1 MADLEDDFVPPPEAP
16 VFEPTEEEF
25 ADPLGYINKIR
36 PVAEKAGICKI
47 IPPPD
52 WQPPF
57 AVNVET
63 FKFTP
68 RIQRLN
74 ELEAKTRIKFN
85 FLDQIA
91 KFWEL
96 QGYKLKIPTVE
107 RKTLDL
113 YNLSRV
119 VHEEGGFDVVTK
131 ERKWSKVAQKLGYP
145 PAKGAGSLLR
155 AHYERILYPYDIFQS
170 GAPLEAP
177 LATLEPNPDGEG
189 KERDYVPHEITSRQA
204 IKPSAATVG
213 YGRRAKRQQPA
224 EDMNIDISS
233 NPELKKLQLYGPG
246 PKFQGLGLVANQKRH
261 EKEVSSFGPGELDIK
276 EEKPKIKQERDT
288 DPDYVEPKKTKS
300 PKKEE
305 ALGTKMKMRD
315 RTGALSCQF
324 IDMYV
329 CHTCGRGDA
338 EDSLLLCDGCDDSYH
353 TFCLIPPLSAVPR
366 GDWRCPR
373 CVAEECS
380 KPQDPFGFEQAT
392 KEYTLQSFGEMA
404 DLFKANYFNM
414 PVHMVP
420 CETVEKEFWRLV
432 SCLEEDVSVEYG
444 ADIHS
449 MEFGSGFPMKK
460 TPDLTVYVNSGWNL
474 NNLPILEKSVLCH
487 ISADISGMKIP
498 WCYVGMCFSAFCWH
512 NEDHW
517 SYSINYLHWGEPKT
531 WYGVPGPK
539 AEEFET
545 VMKTAAPELFETQP
559 DLLHQLVTIMNP
571 TGLMKAGVPIVRT
584 NQCAGEFVITFPR
597 SYHAGFN
604 QGYNFAE
611 AVNFCPSDWL
621 PIGRECIAHY
631 RYLHRFCVFSHEELV
646 CKMAADPDSLD
657 LSMAAAVHKEML
669 AMVEEEKM
677 LRKKLLERGTTEAE
691 REAFELLPDD
701 ERQCDHCKTT
711 CFLSAVTCPCS
722 PNKLVCI
729 HHVEKLCRCHP
740 SKHCLRYR
748 YTLDELPA
756 MLHRLKVRAESFDNW
771 ANRVRHALEAP
782 LNSKLDVMDFKHM
795 IQEAEERKFPDNEL
809 LQNLVSAVGEAEKCA
824 SVAVQLVSKK
834 ARTSRNR
841 TSGEVTK
848 HVARLTLEELQCFMQ
863 QVIDLPCEIKEGE
876 LIKDLL
882 NRVESFQMDAKDALE
897 DATPDSE
904 KLKRLLDVGVNLDV
918 ELPEMPKLKQ
928 ELQQARW
935 LDEVRST
942 LAVPN
947 QVTLEALRKLI
958 DSGVSLAPHPAVER
972 AMAELQELLTV
983 SEKWEEKAK
992 ICLQARPR
1000 YVIATLEAIIH
1011 EAKSIP
1017 AYLPNTLALKEALKK
1032 AKEWTAKVEGIQ
1044 NAEHYPYLDILENLV
1059 MRGRPIPVRLEQL
1072 PQVESQVAA
1081 ARSWRERTAR
1091 TFLKKNSQFTLVE
1104 VLSPRTDIGVYA
1116 AGKNRRK
1123 KSRES
1128 VEREGSKEKE
1138 GSNGIDIKPEESRDP
1153 AAIVAAFKEAERK
1166 EIDAMRMLRDK
1177 NLCKQQLEEEGVEP
1191 GKYCICRKPVYPHM
1205 LQCELCKDWFH
1216 SSCVTLPKSSSSKN
1230 KNGQAGSTPIQ
1241 AARDLKFLCPLC
1253 LRSRRPRLETILSL
1267 LVSLQKLPVRLPEGE
1282 ALQCLTERA
1291 MSWQD
1296 RARQA
1301 LATDELASALA
1312 KLSVL
1317 SQRMVE
1323 QAAREKTEK
1332 IINAELKKAAS
1343 NPELQEHLQSVTH
1356 NAFSG
1361 GDSPVHP
1368 SSILHGMP
1376 PVPTNPEALQGT
1388 SSSSTSSSSS
1398 GSIKEDT
1405 HTPVFSNSADVTSKE
1420 PTNVVVGGGD
1430 ASSTQP
1436 PVAFSSEHAYSS
1448 ASKTQ
1453 QSTTPR
1459 KQPRKTP
1466 HVTKSLDPPV
1476 LELSEMAKAQLE
1488 DLMMEGDLLEVSL
1501 DETQHIWR
1509 ILQACQPQHD
1519 EKFLEQFPST
1529 EPSDE
1534 NECKLPKVKTGD
1546 KEKKRKRK
1554 KENQSSDNN
1563 DPTDLSIS
1571 KNGSEKK
1578 KKKKLS
1584 SNKDGDKE
1592 DKAKKDES
1600 LGSKEVTKEKKK
1612 KKKKVSDKEGKE
1624 KAKQDKEKVGKS
1636 NEDEDEDEDDEDEKC
1651 SAKVCK
1657 QPTGDDINWV
1667 QCDACE
1673 QWFHLACIGLSEE
1686 IAENEDYIC
1695 SPCTRRRNRQ
1705 AAREKARA
1713 LAKEKSEKEKQEQT
1727 SSEVEMKE
1735 AEKENQKESENVPE
1749 KQDQEEIISVTSTPS
1764 EHNSPE
1770 PMTVD
1775 DNVASSVTTVA
1786 VVEKSLKETLL
1797 EPMEVDTNEKPAE
1810 KVQATESSKVN
1821 GEVQS

>member
-1 MADLEDDFVPPPEAP
+1 MADTDDSFIPPPEAP

-25 ADPLGYINKIR
+25 ADPLAYISKIR
-36 PVAEKAGICKI
+36 PIAEKAGLCKI

-57 AVNVET
+57 AVDVEN

-113 YNLSRV
+113 YLLSKV
-119 VHEEGGFDVVTK
+119 VAEEGGFEIATK
-131 ERKWSKVAQKLGYP
+131 ERKWSKIAIRLGYP
-145 PAKGAGSLLR
+145 PARCAGSLLR
-155 AHYERILYPYDIFQS
+155 CHYERILYPYDIFQA
-170 GAPLEAP
+170 G
-177 LATLEPNPDGEG
+177 ATLDSLNPGFGPNQTEEHDEDT
-189 KERDYVPHEITSRQA
+189 KEKEYVPHSITIRQS
-204 IKPSAATVG
+204 IKPTNPC
-213 YGRRAKRQQPA
+213 YGRRAKRH
-224 EDMNIDISS
+224 EIETGDESMNIDISS
-233 NPELKKLQLYGPG
+233 NPELKKLQLYGAG
-246 PKFQGLGLVANQKRH
+246 PKFQGLGLVANDKRL
-261 EKEVSSFGPGELDIK
+261 EGV
-276 EEKPKIKQERDT
+276 KQEVDEKSRIKIEKDI
-288 DPDYVEPKKTKS
+288 DPDYQEPKSKGKS
-300 PKKEE
+300 PRKDDMHY
-305 ALGTKMKMRD
+305 GTKMKMRD
-315 RTGALSCQF
+315 RTGALSAQF

-329 CHTCGRGDA
+329 CHTCGKGNS
-338 EDSLLLCDGCDDSYH
+338 EDFLLLCDGCDDSYH
-353 TFCLIPPLSAVPR
+353 TFCLLPPLSQVPK
-366 GDWRCPR
+366 GDWRCPK

-380 KPQDPFGFEQAT
+380 KPQEAFGFEQAQ

-404 DLFKANYFNM
+404 DQFKANYFNM

-432 SCLEEDVSVEYG
+432 SAIEEDVAVEYG

-449 MEFGSGFPMKK
+449 MEFSSGFPIKNSDSL
-460 TPDLTVYVNSGWNL
+460 TPEDEVYANSGWNL
-474 NNLPILEKSVLCH
+474 NNLPVLDRSVLCH

-517 SYSINYLHWGEPKT
+517 SYSVNYMHWGEPKT
-531 WYGVPGPK
+531 WYGVPGPA
-539 AEEFET
+539 AEQFESA
-545 VMKTAAPELFETQP
+545 MKSVAPELFAAQP

-571 TGLMKAGVPIVRT
+571 TILMNRGVPIVRT

-621 PIGRECIAHY
+621 PVGRECIAHY

-657 LSMAAAVHKEML
+657 LNLAAAVHKDML
-669 AMVEEEKM
+669 SMVDEEKK

-701 ERQCDHCKTT
+701 ERQCDFCKTT
-711 CFLSAVTCPCS
+711 CFLSAVTCSCS

-729 HHVEKLCRCHP
+729 HHVERLCACHP
-740 SKHCLRYR
+740 TKHCLRYR

-771 ANRVRHALEAP
+771 ANRVKQALEAP
-782 LNSKLDVMDFKHM
+782 QGSKSDVTDFKEM

-809 LQNLVSAVGEAEKCA
+809 LQNLVSSVGEAERCA

-834 ARTSRNR
+834 HRTRN
-841 TSGEVTK
+841 SSDNTK
-848 HVARLTLEELQCFMQ
+848 NAAARLTLEELQCFMQ
-863 QVIDLPCEIKEGE
+863 QVMDLPCEIKEAE
-876 LIKDLL
+876 LIRDLL
-882 NRVESFQMDAKDALE
+882 HRVESFQLEAKDAL
-897 DATPDSE
+897 DDTTPDSV
-904 KLKRLLDVGVNLDV
+904 KLKRLLDIGVSLDV

-942 LAVPN
+942 LSVPN
-947 QVTLEALRKLI
+947 QVTLDALRKLI
-958 DSGVSLAPHPAVER
+958 DSGVSLAPHPAVDK

-1044 NAEHYPYLDILENLV
+1044 NAEHYPYLDILESLV
-1059 MRGRPIPVRLEQL
+1059 VKGRPIPVRLEQL
-1072 PQVESQVAA
+1072 PQVESQVAS
-1081 ARSWRERTAR
+1081 ARSWRERTGR
-1091 TFLKKNSQFTLVE
+1091 TFLKKNSQYALVE
-1104 VLSPRTDIGVYA
+1104 VLSPRSDIGIYST
-1116 AGKNRRK
+1116 GKSRRK
-1123 KSRES
+1123 KSRDS
-1128 VEREGSKEKE
+1128 DKEKE
-1138 GSNGIDIKPEESRDP
+1138 NSNTTETKVEDSRDP
-1153 AAIVAAFKEAERK
+1153 AAIVASFKESERC

-1177 NLCKQQLEEEGVEP
+1177 NLHKQQLEENEEEQ
-1191 GKYCICRKPVYPHM
+1191 GKYCICRKNVSGYM

-1216 SSCVTLPKSSSSKN
+1216 NTCVTLPKSSSSK
-1230 KNGQAGSTPIQ
+1230 KNGQGTTNPMQSS
-1241 AARDLKFLCPLC
+1241 RDLKFLCPLC

-1301 LATDELASALA
+1301 LATEELASALA

-1332 IINAELKKAAS
+1332 IISAELKKAAN
-1343 NPELQEHLQSVTH
+1343 NPDLQEHLQSVTH

-1376 PVPTNPEALQGT
+1376 PVPTNPDVLHKSHFSDETALDIVPSPPPLSLSIDEQTT
-1388 SSSSTSSSSS
+1388 S
-1398 GSIKEDT
+1398 IMEQ
-1405 HTPVFSNSADVTSKE
+1405 E
-1420 PTNVVVGGGD
+1420 EIVVD
-1430 ASSTQP
+1430 SQQP
-1436 PVAFSSEHAYSS
+1436 PVALSSEHAYSF
-1448 ASKTQ
+1448 ASKNSQTP
-1453 QSTTPR
+1453 TTPR
-1459 KQPRKTP
+1459 KQSRKTP
-1466 HVTKSLDPPV
+1466 HVTRSLDPPV

-1509 ILQACQPQHD
+1509 ILQACQPQHE
-1519 EKFLEQFPST
+1519 EKFLEQFCSG
-1529 EPSDE
+1529 EPLIEDSE
-1534 NECKLPKVKTGD
+1534 EKPAKLKLG
-1546 KEKKRKRK
+1546 EKKRKRK
-1554 KENQSSDNN
+1554 KIVADDSAGGDGSGSVAAGDEDNGDGVIVN
-1563 DPTDLSIS
+1563 LTEIDKVP
-1571 KNGSEKK
+1571 EKK
-1578 KKKKLS
+1578 KKKRA
-1584 SNKDGDKE
+1584 NKDASEKNNAEEGDK
-1592 DKAKKDES
+1592 
-1600 LGSKEVTKEKKK
+1600 VKEKKK
-1612 KKKKVSDKEGKE
+1612 RRKTTNEAKERNKPKG
-1624 KAKQDKEKVGKS
+1624 DKEKHS
-1636 NEDEDEDEDDEDEKC
+1636 NGDNDDDDDDDDEEDESC

-1667 QCDACE
+1667 QCDGGCE
-1673 QWFHLACIGLSEE
+1673 LWFHLVCIGLSEE
-1686 IAENEDYIC
+1686 QAQKDDYIC
-1695 SPCTRRRNRQ
+1695 KTCTRRKNRQ
-1705 AAREKARA
+1705 AAREKAKL
-1713 LAKEKSEKEKQEQT
+1713 LAKENKSD
-1727 SSEVEMKE
+1727 SSVESAGQKDE
-1735 AEKENQKESENVPE
+1735 EKENHNETDVIME
-1749 KQDQEEIISVTSTPS
+1749 KDLEDIISVTSS
-1764 EHNSPE
+1764 LSDKSPE
-1770 PMTVD
+1770 PL
-1775 DNVASSVTTVA
+1775 
-1786 VVEKSLKETLL
+1786 VVEEGGGGGGGANTCAAIVENIVKSMVI
-1797 EPMEVDTNEKPAE
+1797 EPMEIEQSDRPIDMN
-1810 KVQATESSKVN
+1810 TEPLSKLAVN
-1821 GEVQS
+1821 HEVQS

>member
-1 MADLEDDFVPPPEAP
+1 MAEYCNDFLPPPEAP

-25 ADPLGYINKIR
+25 ADPLGYIAKIR

-57 AVNVET
+57 AVDVES

-107 RKTLDL
+107 RKALDL
-113 YNLSRV
+113 YMLSKTV
-119 VHEEGGFDVVTK
+119 NEEGGFEVITK
-131 ERKWSKVAQKLGYP
+131 ERRWSKVAHRLGYP
-145 PAKGAGSLLR
+145 PGKGAGSLIR
-155 AHYERILYPYDIFQS
+155 GHYERILYPYDIFQS

-177 LATLEPNPDGEG
+177 PPPMETMEGETKG
-189 KERDYVPHEITSRQA
+189 KDYVPHGIVSRQA
-204 IKPSAATVG
+204 IKPSSNVG

-233 NPELKKLQLYGPG
+233 NPELKKLQLYGAG
-246 PKFQGLGLVANQKRH
+246 PKFQGLGLVANQKR
-261 EKEVSSFGPGELDIK
+261 EGEDIPDIK
-276 EEKPKIKQERDT
+276 MEEKPKIKQERDI
-288 DPDYVEPKKTKS
+288 DPDYVEPKFKGKS
-300 PKKEE
+300 PRKDDT
-305 ALGTKMKMRD
+305 AGTKMKMRD
-315 RTGALSCQF
+315 RTGALSSQF
-324 IDMYV
+324 VSIVIDMYV
-329 CHTCGRGDA
+329 CHTCGKGDA

-404 DLFKANYFNM
+404 DMFKANYFNM

-432 SCLEEDVSVEYG
+432 SSLEEDVAVEYG

-449 MEFGSGFPMKK
+449 MEYGSGFPMKK
-460 TPDLTVYVNSGWNL
+460 TASATGEDDAYVNSGWNL
-474 NNLPILEKSVLCH
+474 NNLPVLEKSVLCH

-517 SYSINYLHWGEPKT
+517 SYSINYMHWGEPKT

-539 AEEFET
+539 AEEFEE
-545 VMKTAAPELFETQP
+545 VMKRAAPELFHAQP
-559 DLLHQLVTIMNP
+559 DLLHQLVTIINPNVLMN
-571 TGLMKAGVPIVRT
+571 AGVPIVRT

-611 AVNFCPSDWL
+611 AVNFCPVDWL
-621 PIGRECIAHY
+621 PLGRDCIDHY

-657 LSMAAAVHKEML
+657 LQMAAAVHKEML
-669 AMVEEEKM
+669 AMVDQEKK
-677 LRKKLLERGTTEAE
+677 LRKIMLERGTSEAE

-701 ERQCDHCKTT
+701 ERQCDFCKTT

-729 HHVEKLCRCHP
+729 HHVDYLCACHP

-756 MLHRLKVRAESFDNW
+756 MLHRLKIRAESFDNW
-771 ANRVRHALEAP
+771 ANRARHALEASQD
-782 LNSKLDVMDFKHM
+782 SKLDVTDFKLM
-795 IQEAEERKFPDNEL
+795 IQEAEENKFPDNDMS
-809 LQNLVSAVGEAEKCA
+809 QNLVSAVGEAERCA

-834 ARTSRNR
+834 VKPSRTKPA
-841 TSGEVTK
+841 GEASK
-848 HVARLTLEELQCFMQ
+848 YAAKLTLEELQCFMQ
-863 QVIDLPCEIKEGE
+863 QVMDLPCEIKEAE
-876 LIKDLL
+876 LIRDLL

-904 KLKRLLDVGVNLDV
+904 KLKRLLDIGVSLDV
-918 ELPEMPKLKQ
+918 ELPEIPKLKQ

-942 LAVPN
+942 LSIPN
-947 QVTLEALRKLI
+947 QVTLDALRKLI
-958 DSGVSLAPHPAVER
+958 DSGVSLAPHTAVEK

-992 ICLQARPR
+992 ICLQAKPR

-1032 AKEWTAKVEGIQ
+1032 AKDWTAKVETIQ
-1044 NAEHYPYLDILENLV
+1044 NAEHYPYLDVLENLV
-1059 MRGRPIPVRLEQL
+1059 MKGRPIPVRLEQL

-1091 TFLKKNSQFTLVE
+1091 TFLKKNSQFTLLE
-1104 VLSPRTDIGVYA
+1104 VLSPRSDIGVYA
-1116 AGKNRRK
+1116 ASKNRRK
-1123 KSRES
+1123 KMKETGDRE
-1128 VEREGSKEKE
+1128 KEKE
-1138 GSNGIDIKPEESRDP
+1138 TSNGVDAKPDECRDP
-1153 AAIVAAFKEAERK
+1153 AAIVASFKEAERK

-1177 NLCKQQLEEEGVEP
+1177 NLSKQQLEEEDVEQ
-1191 GKYCICRKPVYPHM
+1191 GKYCICRKGIYTPM

-1216 SSCVTLPKSSSSKN
+1216 STCVTLPKSNSSKN
-1230 KNGQAGSTPIQ
+1230 KNGQAGSMPMQT
-1241 AARDLKFLCPLC
+1241 ARDLKFLCPLC

-1317 SQRMVE
+1317 SQKMVE

-1332 IINAELKKAAS
+1332 IITAELKKAAS
-1343 NPELQEHLQSVTH
+1343 NPELQEHLQTVTH

-1376 PVPTNPEALQGT
+1376 PVPTNPEALQST
-1388 SSSSTSSSSS
+1388 NNSEEKAVVKMSSVVIENTEQQSPLQQTIV
-1398 GSIKEDT
+1398 IKQEELT
-1405 HTPVFSNSADVTSKE
+1405 
-1420 PTNVVVGGGD
+1420 GD
-1430 ASSTQP
+1430 MSQQSP
-1436 PVAFSSEHAYSS
+1436 IVFSSEHAYSS
-1448 ASKTQ
+1448 ASKTP

-1459 KQPRKTP
+1459 KQSRKTP
-1466 HVTKSLDPPV
+1466 HVPKSLDPPV

-1519 EKFLEQFPST
+1519 EKFLEQFAT
-1529 EPSDE
+1529 GEPTDE
-1534 NECKLPKVKTGD
+1534 GECKVPRVKTSE
-1546 KEKKRKRK
+1546 KEKKKKRK
-1554 KENQSSDNN
+1554 KENAGESDSG
-1563 DPTDLSIS
+1563 DT
-1571 KNGSEKK
+1571 GSDKGSGSGGGPDKK
-1578 KKKKLS
+1578 KKKKI
-1584 SNKDGDKE
+1584 KKE
-1592 DKAKKDES
+1592 DKDKKEVDEKKD
-1600 LGSKEVTKEKKK
+1600 VKEKKK
-1612 KKKKVSDKEGKE
+1612 KKKKIMPLDQDNKE
-1624 KAKQDKEKVGKS
+1624 KIKTDKEKTVK
-1636 NEDEDEDEDDEDEKC
+1636 EDDDDDEEEDEKC
-1651 SAKVCK
+1651 SAKTCK

-1667 QCDACE
+1667 QCDDCE
-1673 QWFHLACIGLSEE
+1673 QWFHLLCIGLSTEL
-1686 IAENEDYIC
+1686 AENEEFIC
-1695 SPCTRRRNRQ
+1695 STCTRRKSRQ
-1705 AAREKARA
+1705 VAREKARA
-1713 LAKEKSEKEKQEQT
+1713 MIAEKNGKEMEEHMEHR
-1727 SSEVEMKE
+1727 EE
-1735 AEKENQKESENVPE
+1735 EKENQKKAENIPQKV
-1749 KQDQEEIISVTSTPS
+1749 DVEEIISVTSTPV
-1764 EHNSPE
+1764 ENNSPE
-1770 PMTVD
+1770 PMNIDDIASTV
-1775 DNVASSVTTVA
+1775 NTVTVQ
-1786 VVEKSLKETLL
+1786 EKTLKETLL
-1797 EPMEVDTNEKPAE
+1797 EPMEVVEITDKPVE
-1810 KVQATESSKVN
+1810 PMMVTESAKVN
-1821 GEVQS
+1821 GQVQS